1 MASDVL
7 VKTSAASTAVGLYP
21 WKKCSV
27 CRSSTVTFKTQREFN
42 RHLRDFHCSKEG
54 GSFVCRYGP
63 NGVCRSLPIEGVSD
77 HDYEEH
83 VIKAH
88 ASTTAG
94 ITLDK
99 LTPVFCFHHCRFSTV
114 T

>member
-7 VKTSAASTAVGLYP
+7 VKTSAAASAVGLYP
-21 WKKCSV
+21 WKKCSA
-27 CRSSTVTFKTQREFN
+27 CRSSTVIFKTQREFV

-63 NGVCRSLPIEGVSD
+63 NGVCRSLPIEGVND

-94 ITLDK
+94 ITDCKFMSL
-99 LTPVFCFHHCRFSTV
+99 FCLEHFG
-114 T
+114 